1 MATHSSILAW
11 RIPWTEEADGLRSV
25 GSEADMTE
33 RLTVVTG
40 VLGAFL
46 GGGDSPPLASG
57 AALLPVLSGTKTQS
71 GGRGSQFY

>member
-1 MATHSSILAW
+1 
-11 RIPWTEEADGLRSV
+11 
-25 GSEADMTE
+25 MTE

-46 GGGDSPPLASG
+46 GGGDGPPLSSG